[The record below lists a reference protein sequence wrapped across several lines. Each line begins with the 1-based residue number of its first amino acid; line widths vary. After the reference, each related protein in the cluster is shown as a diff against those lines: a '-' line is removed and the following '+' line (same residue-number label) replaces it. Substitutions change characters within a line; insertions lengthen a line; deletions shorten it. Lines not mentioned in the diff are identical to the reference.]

1 MAKSQKVGS
10 QPPKKQKPTSDSTAF
25 FNTAEKS
32 YMFTANSESKK
43 GNEAVSKKMIGL
55 AKKANADKNRQSL
68 KGKSGYD
75 ANGNPI
81 KKKK

>member
-1 MAKSQKVGS
+1 
-10 QPPKKQKPTSDSTAF
+10 
-25 FNTAEKS
+25 
-32 YMFTANSESKK
+32 
-43 GNEAVSKKMIGL
+43 MIGL

>member
-43 GNEAVSKKMIGL
+43 GNEAVSKKNDWI
-55 AKKANADKNRQSL
+55 S
-68 KGKSGYD
+68 
-75 ANGNPI
+75 
-81 KKKK
+81 